1 MTDQELDRM
10 MRRVLLDSLRND
22 ELNEKEAAEP
32 FNPSRNHQRQ
42 MRDMLKDPN
51 KWLRNKIKPV
61 WKVAVQR
68 VAVVLLIASLGL
80 GSVMAVSPTVR
91 AAVIQ
96 WVTEWYETHIVYRY
110 FDDQPQIDG
119 MTHFTIQDIP
129 QGYEEVERVE
139 LPSSGS
145 VVYEDDNGDVIYFDY
160 TYMHQGSGTFVLL
173 EGENIENV
181 TINGMA
187 GHCFLSEVEGNFN
200 TLTWIDEDDNVQ
212 FVIDCALELEDLL
225 LMAESVKPTGKK

>member
-1 MTDQELDRM
+1 MINLINEKYDHYVVGSDQ
-10 MRRVLLDSLRND
+10 VWND

-96 WVTEWYETHIVYRY
+96 WVTEWYETHITFRYAGDSDSDNLLNYEILGLPEGYSEVKEDRIEDDGYIQKKYRNFY
-110 FDDQPQIDG
+110 NHSQIQISNSYCFGILLSYAHSNWHRSNKLDYQFFGFDEPILLSRLQ
-119 MTHFTIQDIP
+119 
-129 QGYEEVERVE
+129 VERYYSLHSLFQYPLV
-139 LPSSGS
+139 
-145 VVYEDDNGDVIYFDY
+145 
-160 TYMHQGSGTFVLL
+160 
-173 EGENIENV
+173 
-181 TINGMA
+181 GM
-187 GHCFLSEVEGNFN
+187 CLCN
-200 TLTWIDEDDNVQ
+200 LI
-212 FVIDCALELEDLL
+212 L
-225 LMAESVKPTGKK
+225 